1 MASGLGAAMKR
12 AGLAAGGLVLYAAD
26 AWLIFSRAHSYES
39 SGGNAKALVLLWVV
53 MFVAGSWMLMAS
65 FSRQR

>member
-1 MASGLGAAMKR
+1 M
-12 AGLAAGGLVLYAAD
+12 AGGLVLYAGD